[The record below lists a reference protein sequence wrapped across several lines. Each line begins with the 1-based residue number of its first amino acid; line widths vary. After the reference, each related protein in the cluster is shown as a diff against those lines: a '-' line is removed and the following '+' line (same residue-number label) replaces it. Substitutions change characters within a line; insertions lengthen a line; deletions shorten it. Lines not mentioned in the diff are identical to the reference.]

1 MGLRRPP
8 TTPSTRCA
16 SGWLARL
23 PVPHNPP
30 VTTSPSEP
38 AEDHLSDSAKA
49 LFDAV
54 MAISSD
60 LDLPN
65 VLSRIVESATT
76 LTGARYGALGV
87 VGPESYLVEFV
98 TRGISEEDRR
108 RIGNL
113 PHGRGIL
120 GLLITDPRPIRLSD
134 LTEHPASYGFP
145 PHHPPMGSFLGVPVR
160 IRGTV
165 FGNLYLTEKT
175 GGGDFTDSDEQ
186 LVIALAG
193 AAGLVIENARAYG
206 LSERRREWLEAAA
219 ALPDSLQ
226 PPIDW
231 EESLTQIATRARRA
245 ARSVAVAIV
254 DADTGVALALAGAD
268 AEEDQVR
275 DRLDLVLSEIAD
287 LEVLDPVDVPLGD
300 LVATVVALSTR
311 LAKGGLLISFNAASE
326 MRLRDVDDRDLL
338 RSFTDYAAL
347 TLDRGQAIS
356 EREELAV
363 ISDRERIARDLHDVV
378 IQRIFATAMQLQAA
392 AMRAVK
398 GDVRELIERS
408 VAEMDATIRDV
419 RATIFELQVPS
430 SGSVRSELRT
440 LVQEYGGVLGFVPAL
455 RFKGPVDTAATE
467 AIGESL
473 LKVLREGLSNVS
485 RHASATR
492 VEILVS
498 VADGRITLT
507 VDDDGVGF
515 AHSGPHSG
523 LANAGSRAD
532 ALGGDIQLDD
542 SQLGGARLVWSVPL
556 SR

>member
-1 MGLRRPP
+1 
-8 TTPSTRCA
+8 
-16 SGWLARL
+16 
-23 PVPHNPP
+23 VPHNPP

-455 RFKGPVDTAATE
+455 RVKGPVDTAATE

-542 SQLGGARLVWSVPL
+542 SHLGGARLVWSVPL